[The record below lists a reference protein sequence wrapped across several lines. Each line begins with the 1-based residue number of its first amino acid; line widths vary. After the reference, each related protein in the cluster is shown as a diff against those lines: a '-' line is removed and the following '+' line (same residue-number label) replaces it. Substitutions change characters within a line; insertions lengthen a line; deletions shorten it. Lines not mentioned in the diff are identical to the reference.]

1 MARITY
7 VDFTENAQTA
17 CKYYIYSQLE
27 EPYMQI
33 NIDKK
38 TGILGGIII
47 VLAGLVI
54 AMTASS
60 NSNDEVS
67 GMHHSTMMGSD
78 ENKGSSNLTGADIM
92 FLQMMIPH
100 HQQAVDISNLAMKT
114 SKDAELLALAKKIAA
129 DQAAEIIQM
138 KAWLND
144 AGATMDMGHSME
156 GMGGMLNDAE
166 LSALNA
172 ETGSKFDL
180 LWLKGMTGHH
190 DGAIHMVTMIRDAS
204 NPEIKAFGEKVV
216 ADQTAQIEQMK
227 AMIKRLS

>member
-1 MARITY
+1 
-7 VDFTENAQTA
+7 
-17 CKYYIYSQLE
+17 
-27 EPYMQI
+27 MQI
-33 NIDKK
+33 NIDRK
-38 TGILGGIII
+38 TGVLLAIIALLG
-47 VLAGLVI
+47 ATVI
-54 AMTASS
+54 SFAVNRDGDHMDDYGMGGHMNTSTTSS
-60 NSNDEVS
+60 
-67 GMHHSTMMGSD
+67 
-78 ENKGSSNLTGADIM
+78 KYTGADIM

-138 KAWLND
+138 KVWLKD
-144 AGATMDMGHSME
+144 AGAGTDMGHSMD

-172 ETGSKFDL
+172 ETGTKFDI

-190 DGAIHMVTMIRDAS
+190 DGAIHMTTMIRDAS
-204 NPEIKAFGEKVV
+204 NPDIKAFGEKVI

-227 AMIKRLS
+227 VMLQRLSK